1 MEGATELNESAFS
14 SEWLSVTLERTA
26 DGKTKATNIRKH
38 YYGGYYMILRK
49 RIFEI
54 IQPDNG
60 TSALSRIFDRLIT
73 TLILTSVVIVFAGTF
88 DLQPGTR
95 RVLSALEGV
104 ASIVFTIEYVLR
116 IVTADFL
123 YPKRGVFASRVK
135 YMTSPMAIVD
145 LVAILPF
152 WLPMLLP
159 GTMLGIRA
167 LRLVRLLRIFKLNRY
182 FDAMKM
188 LGEVIVSKKR
198 ELLCSLLVL
207 CILMLVSSL
216 LMYSA
221 EHDAQPEV
229 FRNAFS
235 GLWWAVA
242 TLTTVGYGDIY
253 PVTGL
258 GRVIGAFI
266 AFSGLAAV
274 AIPTGIITSGL
285 SERISRETVPDDAA
299 KRQHDESAELLRR
312 IHKQSEKIEEIANA
326 LNRIAG
332 NDISNGIEGKA
343 E

>member
-1 MEGATELNESAFS
+1 ML
-14 SEWLSVTLERTA
+14 
-26 DGKTKATNIRKH
+26 
-38 YYGGYYMILRK
+38 LRN

-54 IQPDNG
+54 IQPDAG
-60 TSALSRIFDRLIT
+60 TSRLSRFFDRLIT
-73 TLILTSVVIVFAGTF
+73 TLILASVVMVFVGTF
-88 DLQPGTR
+88 DLTP
-95 RVLSALEGV
+95 SARYALFVFEGV
-104 ASIVFTIEYVLR
+104 ASIVFTVEYILR
-116 IVTADFL
+116 IVTADLL
-123 YPKRGVFASRVK
+123 YPGGGALASRVK
-135 YMTSPMAIVD
+135 YIKSPMAVVD

-182 FDAMKM
+182 FDAMKAI
-188 LGEVIVSKKR
+188 GEVIVSKKR
-198 ELLCSLLVL
+198 ELLGSLFFVAL
-207 CILMLVSSL
+207 LMLISSL

-221 EHDAQPEV
+221 EHDAQPTV

-258 GRVIGAFI
+258 GRLVGAFI

-285 SERISRETVPDDAA
+285 SERMSKAAPQDPAERKPDAD
-299 KRQHDESAELLRR
+299 DELVLAIRKQGEELKLLADM
-312 IHKQSEKIEEIANA
+312 INKLADKQ
-326 LNRIAG
+326 
-332 NDISNGIEGKA
+332 
-343 E
+343 

>member
-1 MEGATELNESAFS
+1 
-14 SEWLSVTLERTA
+14 
-26 DGKTKATNIRKH
+26 
-38 YYGGYYMILRK
+38 MILRK

-54 IQPDNG
+54 IQPDDG
-60 TSALSRIFDRLIT
+60 TSTLSRVFDRLIT
-73 TLILTSVVIVFAGTF
+73 ALILASVVIVFAGTF
-88 DLQPGTR
+88 DLRPNTR
-95 RVLSALEGV
+95 RVLFAFENI
-104 ASIVFTIEYVLR
+104 ASIVFTVEYLLR

-123 YPKRGVFASRVK
+123 YPSSGALASRIK
-135 YMTSPMAIVD
+135 YITSPMAIVD

-182 FDAMKM
+182 FDAMKAI
-188 LGEVIVSKKR
+188 GDVIVAKKR
-198 ELLCSLLVL
+198 ELLGSLFFVA
-207 CILMLVSSL
+207 ILMLISSL

-258 GRVIGAFI
+258 GRLVGAFI

-285 SERISRETVPDDAA
+285 SERISKATVPDDAA

-312 IHKQSEKIEEIANA
+312 IHRQSEKIEEIATA

-332 NDISNGIEGKA
+332 NDISNGIERKV